1 LTIKQLPMRR
11 TRRMGMANQQGIR
24 GYRLDFAD
32 PVGRICRAIPVEGIR
47 WFCVAEIKSRVLPSQ
62 LLVKRQGLQE
72 LFLVLIKH
80 RSCVPARYIGHLSEA
95 RATMGIF
102 VISDGMVVVSPHKN

>member
-1 LTIKQLPMRR
+1 MLKFATHK
-11 TRRMGMANQQGIR
+11 RRMGIANQQGIR
-24 GYRLDFAD
+24 GYRLDFTD
-32 PVGRICRAIPVEGIR
+32 PVGRICRAIPVEGIGWR
-47 WFCVAEIKSRVLPSQ
+47 CVAEIKSRVLPSQ

-72 LFLVLIKH
+72 LLLVLIEH

-102 VISDGMVVVSPHKN
+102 VISDGMSVVSPHKN